1 MFRDSIR
8 IGIAMGFICG
18 LAAVAAPAQT
28 FTVLHSFTGADGG
41 FPYGN
46 VIVDHPGNV
55 YGTTYLFLG
64 GAGFG
69 TLFRIDPQGNKTIL
83 HVFGTSQPPGDGSGP
98 TTELVEDAAGNL
110 YGTLSN
116 GGANN
121 TGMVFKLDSSGQYS
135 VLYSFPSSGGGPSS
149 GLILDESGMLYG
161 TTGGG
166 GLGFGTIYQITKEG
180 AATVLYSFR
189 GPTADG
195 ASPCG
200 NLLRTRS
207 GALYGTTAAGG
218 AHNFGTVFRLS
229 NERVNRT
236 LFSFAGGK
244 AAGQN
249 PCSGVVRDAGGNL
262 FGTTPNVPTIP
273 PPFPPPPT
281 NGTIFK
287 VARDGTHTVVHAFT
301 GGADG
306 GDPKSGLA
314 IDRAGNLYGT
324 TCSGG
329 AHNAGIV
336 YKLDRRGVL
345 RVLHSFTGG
354 ADGSCAVAGV
364 TPDGHGNLYGAAA
377 GGGSAGWGT
386 IFKLTLHNDD

>member
-1 MFRDSIR
+1 MFRHVIR
-8 IGIAMGFICG
+8 TCIGMGLICG
-18 LAAVAAPAQT
+18 LAAVAASAQT
-28 FTVLHSFTGADGG
+28 FTVLYSFTGGADGG
-41 FPYGN
+41 FPYAN
-46 VIVDHPGNV
+46 VIVDHAGNV
-55 YGTTYLFLG
+55 YGTTYLFG
-64 GAGFG
+64 GSGGFG
-69 TLFRIDPQGNKTIL
+69 TLFKIDPQGNETTL
-83 HVFGTSQPPGDGSGP
+83 HVFGTSQPPDDGAGP
-98 TTELVEDAAGNL
+98 QTELVEDEAGNL
-110 YGTLSN
+110 YGAVGG

-121 TGMVFKLDSSGQYS
+121 TGMVFKLDGRGEYS

-149 GLILDESGMLYG
+149 GLILDKSGMLYG
-161 TTGGG
+161 TTQGGG
-166 GLGFGTIYQITKEG
+166 SGFGTIYQITKEG
-180 AATVLYSFR
+180 AETVLYSFR

-195 ASPCG
+195 AGPCG
-200 NLLRTRS
+200 NLLRTES
-207 GALYGTTAAGG
+207 GALYGTTAVGG

-229 NERVNRT
+229 KEDVNRT

-249 PCSGVVRDAGGNL
+249 PCSGLVRDVRGNL
-262 FGTTPNVPTIP
+262 YGTTPNVPT
-273 PPFPPPPT
+273 FPPPTT

-287 VARDGTHTVVHAFT
+287 IARDGTHTVVHAFT

-329 AHNAGIV
+329 AHNAGTV
-336 YKLDRRGVL
+336 YRLNRRGVL
-345 RVLHSFTGG
+345 KVLHSFTGS

-364 TPDGHGNLYGAAA
+364 TLDEDGNLYGAAG

-386 IFKLTLHNDD
+386 IFKLTLHHDD

>member
-1 MFRDSIR
+1 MFRDFIR
-8 IGIAMGFICG
+8 TGIGVGLISG

-28 FTVLHSFTGADGG
+28 FTVLHSFTGADGAVP
-41 FPYGN
+41 FGN
-46 VIVDHPGNV
+46 VIVDHAGNV
-55 YGTTYLFLG
+55 YGTTYLFG
-64 GAGFG
+64 GSGGFG
-69 TLFRIDPQGNKTIL
+69 TLFRIDPQGNETTL
-83 HVFGTSQPPGDGSGP
+83 HVFGSVPGDGVGP
-98 TTELVEDAAGNL
+98 LYGLVEDPAGNL
-110 YGTLSN
+110 YGTA
-116 GGANN
+116 GGV
-121 TGMVFKLDSSGQYS
+121 VFKLDGSGQYS
-135 VLYSFPSSGGGPSS
+135 LLYSFPSSSNPSS
-149 GLILDESGMLYG
+149 GLIRDESGMLYG
-161 TTGGG
+161 TTESG
-166 GLGFGTIYQITKEG
+166 GLGFGTIYRMNAEG
-180 AATVLYSFR
+180 EVAVLYSFR

-195 ASPCG
+195 SGPCG

-207 GALYGTTAAGG
+207 GALYGTTAGGG
-218 AHNFGTVFRLS
+218 ANNFGTVFRLS

-249 PCSGVVRDAGGNL
+249 PCSGVVRDAAGNL
-262 FGTTPNVPTIP
+262 YGTTPNVPTIP

-287 VARDGTHTVVHAFT
+287 VAPDGTHTVLHAFT

-314 IDRAGNLYGT
+314 IDKAGNLYGT

-329 AHNAGIV
+329 AHNAGTV
-336 YKLDRRGVL
+336 FRLSRRGVL
-345 RVLHSFTGG
+345 TVLHSFTGG

-364 TPDGHGNLYGAAA
+364 TLDANGSLYGAAA

-386 IFKLTLHNDD
+386 IFKLTLHRDH